1 MRIAR
6 RADSRQPRGCHH
18 KRAKKKIPHTMEE
31 IIDAARWDIRA
42 ASASPISR
50 KERQTTKDERRDN
63 REPRITISSNEVQTI
78 DSHSHREIGNS
89 MKCVRT
95 NNCTRYSV
103 IRDDHL
109 VITRFVF
116 RPFVPCVN
124 QTQLVRF
131 NASLTLNASLQG
143 TVFHESKNKLAERVN
158 YRETRNV
165 ATTVTNYNSI

>member
-1 MRIAR
+1 MSSQAR
-6 RADSRQPRGCHH
+6 E
-18 KRAKKKIPHTMEE
+18 KKNSPYYGGDYRRCTG
-31 IIDAARWDIRA
+31 RWDIRA

>member
-1 MRIAR
+1 
-6 RADSRQPRGCHH
+6 
-18 KRAKKKIPHTMEE
+18 
-31 IIDAARWDIRA
+31 
-42 ASASPISR
+42 
-50 KERQTTKDERRDN
+50 
-63 REPRITISSNEVQTI
+63 
-78 DSHSHREIGNS
+78 